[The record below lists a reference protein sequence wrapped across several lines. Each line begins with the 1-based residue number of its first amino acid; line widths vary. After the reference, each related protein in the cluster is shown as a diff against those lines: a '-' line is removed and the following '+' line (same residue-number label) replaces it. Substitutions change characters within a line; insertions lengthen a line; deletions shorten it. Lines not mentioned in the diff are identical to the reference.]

1 MHDKGKSGSKPG
13 KSQALG
19 ELDHHI
25 IATVREPLIVL
36 DGDLRIIFV
45 NDSFYRTFKVL
56 PRRRKAASSL
66 R

>member
-1 MHDKGKSGSKPG
+1 MRDDGKARPKPG
-13 KSQALG
+13 KPQALG
-19 ELDHHI
+19 KLDHRI

-36 DGDLRIIFV
+36 DGDLRVISA

-56 PRRRKAASSL
+56 RRRRKAGSSL